1 MHCKLTHGEV
11 DVQKE
16 EHVGDHQRGV
26 LGEVIDRSVVD
37 VYEMVDLAVVE
48 SEAERVRHLKA
59 LSQGGQESEDF
70 TRFYMNYIVT
80 KVPIC

>member
-1 MHCKLTHGEV
+1 M
-11 DVQKE
+11 
-16 EHVGDHQRGV
+16 
-26 LGEVIDRSVVD
+26 IDRSVVD

-48 SEAERVRHLKA
+48 SEAERVRHLEA